1 MTRLVSLGAKLE
13 QLDGLRDTGDLTD
26 WESDFVGSVIGRYRR
41 AGDRTSV
48 LSDKTV
54 EKIDE
59 IWTRH
64 YA

>member
-1 MTRLVSLGAKLE
+1 MTRLVSLGVKLE
-13 QLDGLRDTGDLTD
+13 QLDGLRDTGDLSD
-26 WESDFVGSVIGRYRR
+26 WESDFVGSVMSRYRR

-48 LSDKTV
+48 LSDNQV

-59 IWTRH
+59 IWGRH

>member
-1 MTRLVSLGAKLE
+1 MRLVSLGVKLE
-13 QLDGLRDTGDLTD
+13 QLDALRDTGDLTD
-26 WESDFVGSVIGRYRR
+26 WESDFVVSTMGRYRR
-41 AGDRTSV
+41 AGDRTSA

-59 IWTRH
+59 IWGRH